1 MELIKTFC
9 PWEWSQWSF
18 QCGIWHGASPRHQ
31 WSTVHRST
39 NVVAMSKMAPLM
51 VCTLLGI
58 YLASS
63 HWLPCKG
70 ADSLHP
76 AWQPVTGSIK
86 LQVPDPHVQCHG
98 GSYESFGDGELN
110 GSPPCLGW
118 PSQVTGWATPLPPY
132 LPLWGKPCFQPSG
145 TGWKKGSF
153 QWAWILWHKVFPMA
167 GGSKECSG
175 ILSLAWVWSHGCG
188 WKLVGG
194 AHMFYWETIT
204 TCIHGKH
211 LPQGL
216 FTMIWC
222 MCDLCQK
229 VFVGLWCYP
238 HTIDKISRWC
248 KFPIAAVMMG
258 WVSVC
263 MFKAWN
269 GCGW

>member
-1 MELIKTFC
+1 
-9 PWEWSQWSF
+9 
-18 QCGIWHGASPRHQ
+18 
-31 WSTVHRST
+31 
-39 NVVAMSKMAPLM
+39 M

-118 PSQVTGWATPLPPY
+118 PSQVTGWATPPPTLPPSMGQT
-132 LPLWGKPCFQPSG
+132 LLSTQWHWVEKRGRSNGHGFCGIKSSPWLVAQRSAVASSLWLGFGHMAVDESLWVVPICS
-145 TGWKKGSF
+145 TG
-153 QWAWILWHKVFPMA
+153 
-167 GGSKECSG
+167 
-175 ILSLAWVWSHGCG
+175 
-188 WKLVGG
+188 
-194 AHMFYWETIT
+194 ETIT

-229 VFVGLWCYP
+229 VFAGL
-238 HTIDKISRWC
+238 
-248 KFPIAAVMMG
+248 
-258 WVSVC
+258 
-263 MFKAWN
+263 
-269 GCGW
+269 